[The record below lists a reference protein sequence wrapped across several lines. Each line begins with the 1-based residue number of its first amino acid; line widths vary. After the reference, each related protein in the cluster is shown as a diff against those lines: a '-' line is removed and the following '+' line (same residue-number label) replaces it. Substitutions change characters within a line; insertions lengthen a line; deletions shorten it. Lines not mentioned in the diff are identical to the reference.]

1 MIFGIIMLVVWLV
14 TIPSWIIYNLYT
26 KNVKLEITVINQATF
41 IAGIQTLILQSDKAL
56 KDLDDKIWME
66 SDRELQTVFESLK
79 TINQHLTL
87 LKSNKIGR
95 FI

>member
-1 MIFGIIMLVVWLV
+1 MIFGMIMLVVWLV

-26 KNVKLEITVINQATF
+26 KNAKLENTVINQAMF

-66 SDRELQTVFESLK
+66 SDKELQTVFESLK
-79 TINQHLTL
+79 TIQSALNTFKKQ
-87 LKSNKIGR
+87 
-95 FI
+95 

>member
-14 TIPSWIIYNLYT
+14 TIPSWIIYNLFN
-26 KNVKLEITVINQATF
+26 KNTKLENTVINQAMF

-66 SDRELQTVFESLK
+66 SDKELQTVFESLK
-79 TINQHLTL
+79 TIQTALNTFKKQ
-87 LKSNKIGR
+87 
-95 FI
+95 